1 LLNHR
6 DYDRDAILRQAPSD
20 RSPTDVQEKS
30 QPPIDTDNSIF
41 LPLRAPSIGKD
52 IKPTALALVLP
63 TKAGKLAGRAAN
75 SFHRGCLHGIQKSQ
89 QAVEIDLYATD
100 GTAESVYANY
110 AAAVRNAAQF
120 VVGPMLKS
128 GVKEL
133 LNRQPQALV
142 PTLLLQPSAG
152 EGYYVM
158 TLDAGQEATDLAH
171 LLHAQGIT
179 NVRVIEQPG
188 QRGSQQRKAFEQ
200 AWIAASGKIS
210 GRFLVRDPARDWQR
224 LFDDLKELPDEK
236 GGLVL
241 FAAGNGDFA
250 RKARKFV
257 PQQYSV
263 FAVSINNNQAS
274 GSLLSEGLRFMEMPW
289 FFTLPNEHTIFDAP
303 QTRTLPIIRQRF
315 FALGIDACLAVLN
328 SPLWDENW
336 LMNGISGNWQLKN
349 GTFSR
354 AGKLAFYRG
363 GRLRELTP

>member
-1 LLNHR
+1 
-6 DYDRDAILRQAPSD
+6 
-20 RSPTDVQEKS
+20 
-30 QPPIDTDNSIF
+30 
-41 LPLRAPSIGKD
+41 
-52 IKPTALALVLP
+52 
-63 TKAGKLAGRAAN
+63 
-75 SFHRGCLHGIQKSQ
+75 
-89 QAVEIDLYATD
+89 LY
-100 GTAESVYANY
+100 
-110 AAAVRNAAQF
+110 F
-120 VVGPMLKS
+120 
-128 GVKEL
+128 
-133 LNRQPQALV
+133 
-142 PTLLLQPSAG
+142 
-152 EGYYVM
+152 
-158 TLDAGQEATDLAH
+158 
-171 LLHAQGIT
+171 
-179 NVRVIEQPG
+179 
-188 QRGSQQRKAFEQ
+188 
-200 AWIAASGKIS
+200 
-210 GRFLVRDPARDWQR
+210 
-224 LFDDLKELPDEK
+224 
-236 GGLVL
+236 